1 MLDSVHHGRLSG
13 ILRYMASI
21 LVVAMFMFPIFWMAL
36 TSIKPYAA
44 VYDKDRVVFFDFKPQ
59 LGNYDVTFLGSD
71 PGSIESRQTIIDT
84 LMVAT
89 SSTLLTICAGL
100 LAGYALSVYAFR
112 LRRAY
117 IFWIIFQRVLPPILI
132 IIPLILAYNAT
143 ALIDTRL
150 GLILAYAAMNLPLAV
165 LMLKSFCDDVPREV
179 GEAAMIDG
187 ATGFQVFS
195 RIYVPLVRRGI
206 AATALL
212 CFIFS
217 WTEFIMA
224 IFLTHSIRMM
234 SVQLSIHEMEN
245 DPGITTALSCVA
257 IIPTFVFILLVQ
269 RHLVR
274 GLTLGYQKG

>member
-1 MLDSVHHGRLSG
+1 MPEPVDHNRLWG
-13 ILRYMASI
+13 ILRYAVSV
-21 LVVAMFMFPIFWMAL
+21 LVVAIFMFPIFWMGL

-44 VYDKDRVVFFDFKPQ
+44 IYDRSGTVFFDFKPQ
-59 LGNYDVTFLGSD
+59 LGNYNVTFLGSD
-71 PGSIESRQTIIDT
+71 PSSVESRQTIFDT
-84 LMVAT
+84 FLVAT

-112 LRRAY
+112 LKRIF
-117 IFWIIFQRVLPPILI
+117 IFWVIFQRVLPPILI

-150 GLILAYAAMNLPLAV
+150 GLVLAYAAMNLPLAV
-165 LMLKSFCDDVPREV
+165 LMLKSFCDEVPREV

-187 ATGFQVFS
+187 ATVFQVFS
-195 RIYVPLVRRGI
+195 RIYVPLIRGGI
-206 AATALL
+206 AAAALL

-224 IFLTHSIRMM
+224 VFLTHSIRMM

-245 DPGITTALSCVA
+245 DPGITTALSSVA
-257 IIPTFVFILLVQ
+257 IIPAFVFILLVQ

-274 GLTLGYQKG
+274 GLTLGYQK